1 MSYIFESFKEWK
13 TKINEETSSD
23 KLKIKNDIDQKM
35 VIKVING
42 STFRVRAKWGGDVID
57 AMSNLTDNGWNRI
70 MQEINNTIPDGGKAP
85 LIQSLPALKDLVNNI
100 VVYEVVKDTDTA
112 KDPNPNIKKQS
123 FEFSVVPRPKG
134 VSTDI
139 EYVSRNE
146 VSNLQQ
152 SRPSQSTDVKTGE
165 VLAGPTGNKKGNTFG
180 LNFSKGAVQMTNLTD
195 PKLVALVDSL
205 YFKVIMDES
214 LAGNPQVKATMQ
226 GVKNELKAATLGDN
240 SKTLIS
246 ALNAAFSI
254 TTRYGDPETGV
265 TQTLVNSVAG
275 VKGKDEEG
283 VALSE
288 VEGFNM
294 GAFFAGLKPISDIKV
309 PAGGFTK
316 GKVVKDPEFM
326 KFQQLLAKKFQKS
339 LGSSQIYKNFA
350 KFKTAGADGT
360 YGSNTANLVGL
371 LKNAL
376 DPKWTGNMDKNNV
389 DQAFID
395 RINQEKVSESYIGLD
410 GFTLVIEGID
420 MAAVQ
425 SYEAGVSK
433 VSPSNSNGTQSTVT
447 KSSSSKFREVPDMVG
462 YEFKVVDGFWQYKKK
477 AETKWQKALNP
488 KNITFLQKNFPE
500 DKGSYV
506 RQAKPEYKYR
516 LESGTW
522 KVWLG
527 GKWVDAPD
535 ADQQDLKTLY
545 GSSKSDKPTSQA
557 LNSDQI
563 DKIHQTMAYRIA
575 KWFKDGGTFADQK
588 SFWGDDEDKAWA
600 EFMRKWRTGSD
611 SIKANLEKA
620 KKAIALLP
628 AGDEKRRL
636 EKNQGVMER
645 IGQQSSNTGSFYQ
658 KFSGG
663 TSDDVYILKLY
674 KNNGDVFR
682 LSINTDF

>member
-23 KLKIKNDIDQKM
+23 KLKLKNEDKE
-35 VIKVING
+35 KLVINAIN
-42 STFRVRAKWGGDVID
+42 SSSFTVKAKWTDDIID
-57 AMSNLTDNGWNRI
+57 ANGRLTKNGWNQILYYIR
-70 MQEINNTIPDGGKAP
+70 NSDLLK
-85 LIQSLPALKDLVNNI
+85 SLPGLKDLNSN
-100 VVYEVVKDTDTA
+100 VVLYEVNRNTDTA
-112 KDPNPNIKKQS
+112 KDPNSNIKKQI
-123 FEFSVVPRPKG
+123 FDFTIEPRDNYKNIP
-134 VSTDI
+134 VSIQFVHNSEKKNDFGGLT
-139 EYVSRNE
+139 
-146 VSNLQQ
+146 
-152 SRPSQSTDVKTGE
+152 QSTDTKQGE
-165 VLAGPTGNKKGNTFG
+165 IMNPAANKKGNTFG

-265 TQTLVNSVAG
+265 TQTLVDSVAG
-275 VKGKDEEG
+275 VKGKDDQYG

-294 GAFFAGLKPISDIKV
+294 GAFLAGLKPISDIKV

-316 GKVVKDPEFM
+316 GKVIKDPEFM

-389 DQAFID
+389 DQAFVD

-663 TSDDVYILKLY
+663 TSDDTYVLKLY

>member
-23 KLKIKNDIDQKM
+23 KLKLKNEDKEKLVINAINSSSFTVKAKWTNDI
-35 VIKVING
+35 
-42 STFRVRAKWGGDVID
+42 ID
-57 AMSNLTDNGWNRI
+57 ANGRLTKNGWNQILYYIR
-70 MQEINNTIPDGGKAP
+70 NSDLLK
-85 LIQSLPALKDLVNNI
+85 SLPGLKDLNSNI
-100 VVYEVVKDTDTA
+100 VLYEVNRNTDTA
-112 KDPNPNIKKQS
+112 KDPNSNIKKQI
-123 FEFSVVPRPKG
+123 FDFTIEPRDNYKNIP
-134 VSTDI
+134 VSIQFVHNSEKKNDFGGLT
-139 EYVSRNE
+139 
-146 VSNLQQ
+146 
-152 SRPSQSTDVKTGE
+152 QSTDTKQGE
-165 VLAGPTGNKKGNTFG
+165 IMNPAANKKGNTFG

-226 GVKNELKAATLGDN
+226 GVKAELKAATLGDN

-294 GAFFAGLKPISDIKV
+294 GAFLAGLKPISDIKV
-309 PAGGFTK
+309 PAGGFVK

-389 DQAFID
+389 DQAFVD